1 MFQYHTFLHHSQTVV
16 HSWITLYRFSTI
28 RFYIILKQHFLI
40 SNHPLCFST
49 IRFYIILKQLR
60 QTYHSESC
68 FSTIRFYIILKLI
81 YKSVCFYL
89 RFSTIRF
96 YIILKPGMYGSRCDS
111 VSVPYVFTSFSNT
124 TEKMSVKCIVSVP
137 YVFTSFSNAP

>member
-68 FSTIRFYIILKLI
+68 FSTIRFYIILK
-81 YKSVCFYL
+81 
-89 RFSTIRF
+89 
-96 YIILKPGMYGSRCDS
+96 PGMYGSRCDS